1 MASQNTNQV
10 DILKDIVKNINVPTT
25 TLRGGQLIL
34 SADLARMN
42 AVKID
47 GKIIHG
53 ENAAKVH
60 PNLANMYKALAVA
73 LCASPRSDRGATL
86 LDWVRNAESE
96 LKKIGDKVLEVELQG
111 VSVKAKIKD
120 LVEYAKASK
129 SIEILYSGAPR
140 VRKKSEVGDE
150 EWEFI

>member
-10 DILKDIVKNINVPTT
+10 DILKDIVKNISVPTT

-34 SADLARMN
+34 SADLSR
-42 AVKID
+42 VSTIKVD
-47 GKIIHG
+47 GKPVHG
-53 ENAAKVH
+53 ENAVKVH
-60 PNLANMYKALAVA
+60 PALANMYKALAVA

-111 VSVKAKIKD
+111 LSVRARIKD

-140 VRKKSEVGDE
+140 VRKKSEIADE